1 MFGIRFRS
9 LFTSRWFALLWVV
22 LVLLTA
28 IQIVGPGDDS
38 KDSDGKGERAGNAVA
53 ADGLTN
59 DQRAAIM
66 NAF

>member
-9 LFTSRWFALLWVV
+9 LFTSRWFALLWTV

-28 IQIVGPGDDS
+28 IQIVGPGEDRDS
-38 KDSDGKGERAGNAVA
+38 GSGNTAVA

-59 DQRAAIM
+59 EQRDAVM
-66 NAF
+66 NAL